1 MSNYAFSYAR
11 NELTVV
17 VQKSSMVR
25 VQVFDM
31 MGHLVET
38 LSASVSTSA
47 SFSLAHL
54 DKGNYV
60 VRVQGRGFARTAKVA
75 VK

>member
-31 MGHLVET
+31 MGHLVES
-38 LSASVSTSA
+38 LAEPVNVSRN
-47 SFSLAHL
+47 FGLAHL
-54 DKGNYV
+54 GKGSYI
-60 VRVQGRGFARTAKVA
+60 VRVEANRFARTANV
-75 VK
+75 VVR

>member
-11 NELTVV
+11 NELMVTLPS
-17 VQKSSMVR
+17 SSMVR

-38 LSASVSTSA
+38 LAEPVNVSR

-54 DKGNYV
+54 GKGGYV
-60 VRVQGRGFARTAKVA
+60 VRVEANRVARTVN
-75 VK
+75 VVVR

>member
-1 MSNYAFSYAR
+1 
-11 NELTVV
+11 
-17 VQKSSMVR
+17 MVR

-38 LSASVSTSA
+38 LAEPVNVSR

-54 DKGNYV
+54 GKGSYIVRVEANRVARTVNVV
-60 VRVQGRGFARTAKVA
+60 VR
-75 VK
+75 